1 MGYCS
6 ALAVFGHAV
15 SPPKLNSEY
24 KASSSSSYRRR
35 TISLLKQCK
44 HINQIQSIHA
54 QIIRNAHE
62 KNPFIIFELIRLSSI
77 FNSIDY
83 AFKIFQHTHD
93 PNIYLYT
100 AMIDGFVSAGSYID
114 GIYLYNRMINHSIL
128 PDKYVVT
135 SVLKACGFEL
145 AFSEG
150 RQVHG
155 QVFKLGLGSNR
166 SIMLKLIEFYG
177 KCGEFKAVIQLS
189 DEMPERDDA
198 VALTVVM
205 TCYVD
210 HGLVEKAIDVFNR
223 VKVKDMVC
231 WTAMID
237 GLIRNGEMSRA
248 LDVFR
253 EMQREKVR
261 PNEVTIV
268 CVLSACSQLGALEL
282 GKWVHAYMG
291 KYRIKLNQF
300 VGAALINMYSRCGDI
315 DKAALVFREIKERNV
330 ITYNSIIAGLA
341 MHGRSI
347 EAIDMFREMIGRGIR
362 PSSITFVAVLNA
374 CGHGGLVD
382 LGFEIFHSMRRDYE
396 IKPQIE
402 HYGCIVDLLGRAG
415 FLEEAYNFIKSMKI
429 APDRIMLGA
438 LLSACKIHGN
448 LELGKQIARTMLDC
462 RYADSGTYI
471 LLSNAY
477 ASKGK
482 WEEAVQMRAK
492 MKAAGMKKEPGC
504 SSIEVNSEIHE
515 FFLGDTT
522 HPQRE
527 KIYKK
532 LEEIIQMLK
541 LEGYSPSTEVVLH
554 DIEDREKEW
563 ALAIHSEKLAICY
576 GLISTKP
583 FTALRVVKNL
593 RVCNDCHT
601 MIKFIAKITRR
612 KIVVRD
618 RNRFHHFENGAC
630 SCGDYW

>member
-54 QIIRNAHE
+54 QTIRNAHE
-62 KNPFIIFELIRLSSI
+62 KDPFIIFELIRLSSI

-268 CVLSACSQLGALEL
+268 CVLS
-282 GKWVHAYMG
+282 
-291 KYRIKLNQF
+291 
-300 VGAALINMYSRCGDI
+300 
-315 DKAALVFREIKERNV
+315 
-330 ITYNSIIAGLA
+330 
-341 MHGRSI
+341 
-347 EAIDMFREMIGRGIR
+347 
-362 PSSITFVAVLNA
+362 
-374 CGHGGLVD
+374 
-382 LGFEIFHSMRRDYE
+382 
-396 IKPQIE
+396 
-402 HYGCIVDLLGRAG
+402 
-415 FLEEAYNFIKSMKI
+415 
-429 APDRIMLGA
+429 
-438 LLSACKIHGN
+438 
-448 LELGKQIARTMLDC
+448 
-462 RYADSGTYI
+462 
-471 LLSNAY
+471 
-477 ASKGK
+477 
-482 WEEAVQMRAK
+482 
-492 MKAAGMKKEPGC
+492 
-504 SSIEVNSEIHE
+504 E
-515 FFLGDTT
+515 F
-522 HPQRE
+522 
-527 KIYKK
+527 
-532 LEEIIQMLK
+532 
-541 LEGYSPSTEVVLH
+541 
-554 DIEDREKEW
+554 
-563 ALAIHSEKLAICY
+563 
-576 GLISTKP
+576 
-583 FTALRVVKNL
+583 
-593 RVCNDCHT
+593 
-601 MIKFIAKITRR
+601 
-612 KIVVRD
+612 
-618 RNRFHHFENGAC
+618 
-630 SCGDYW
+630 